1 MQTLLRFLQ
10 NGKTQFHVA
19 ALAKEFLDAHNF
31 TQISDRENLAELAA
45 GRYYL
50 APFSSI
56 VIPFVKGGQSTRV
69 RIACAHTDFPM
80 LKVKPNPELKKQGYL
95 QINVE
100 PYGGLLKETWF
111 DRPLGLAGKVIC
123 KSDSIFHPEIRLFD
137 SEKPVAIIP
146 NLAPHLKRG
155 SKEGELDVQKELIPI
170 VDMIPSSND
179 SSHQSDN
186 TNLTANT
193 ELTDS
198 RSPKDSLHPAIRGT
212 DECNENSH
220 FLLSYVANK
229 LNVRADDI
237 LDFDLYLYICDA
249 PTTVGINDAFVTSP
263 RIDNIS
269 SVCAILE
276 GLADT
281 EPSDTLCIGAL
292 FDNEEIG
299 SRSKQGADSELLA
312 DIVKRLTAGS
322 HLSLIEDGF
331 YLSVDVAHAT
341 HPNHSEKSD
350 ITNTV
355 VLGKGAVLKSS
366 ASQRYV
372 CDSEAGACIIDLC
385 NINGIALQRT
395 VNRSGMP
402 GGQTLGP
409 IVSSYLPMRACDIGI
424 PILAMHSASELMHK
438 DDYAALADL
447 ITAFYRQ

>member
-1 MQTLLRFLQ
+1 MKTLLRFLQ
-10 NGKTQFHVA
+10 DGKTQFHVA
-19 ALAKEFLDAHNF
+19 ALAKEYLDTHGF
-31 TQISDRENLAELAA
+31 SQISDRENMAALAA
-45 GRYYL
+45 GKYYL

-56 VIPFVKGGQSTRV
+56 VIPFVKGAQSTQV

-80 LKVKPNPELKKQGYL
+80 LKIKPNPELKKQGYL

-100 PYGGLLKETWF
+100 PYGGLIKETWF

-123 KSDSIFHPEIRLFD
+123 KSDSIFHPEVKLFD
-137 SEKPVAIIP
+137 SKKPVAIIP

-155 SKEGELDVQKELIPI
+155 GKDGELDVQKELIPI
-170 VDMIPSSND
+170 VDIIAPAEDSNP
-179 SSHQSDN
+179 QSDN
-186 TNLTANT
+186 P
-193 ELTDS
+193 
-198 RSPKDSLHPAIRGT
+198 SPKNAPVPANNGIEQSNP
-212 DECNENSH
+212 DSH
-220 FLLSYVANK
+220 FLLTYVAKTMNIHP
-229 LNVRADDI
+229 VDI
-237 LDFDLYLYICDA
+237 LDFDLYLFICDA
-249 PTTVGINDAFVTSP
+249 PTTVGMNDAFITSP

-299 SRSKQGADSELLA
+299 SRSKQGADSTLLS
-312 DIVKRLTAGS
+312 DVVKRLTAHNS
-322 HLSLIEDGF
+322 LSLTEDGF

-341 HPNHSEKSD
+341 HPNYSEKSD
-350 ITNTV
+350 ITNP
-355 VLGKGAVLKSS
+355 VLLGNGVVLKSS

-372 CDSEAGACIIDLC
+372 CDSESGACIIDLC
-385 NINGIALQRT
+385 GKNHIALQRT

-424 PILAMHSASELMHK
+424 PVLAMHSASELMHK
-438 DDYAALADL
+438 DDYTALTDL

>member
-1 MQTLLRFLQ
+1 MKTLLRFLQ

-31 TQISDRENLAELAA
+31 TQVSDRENLTELAA

-56 VIPFVKGGQSTRV
+56 VIPFVKGGQSTQV

-100 PYGGLLKETWF
+100 PYGGLIKETWF

-123 KSDSIFHPEIRLFD
+123 KSTSVFHPEVRLFD
-137 SEKPVAIIP
+137 SKKPVAIIP

-170 VDMIPSSND
+170 VDMAVSMDGSSN
-179 SSHQSDN
+179 QSDGQTQQKN
-186 TNLTANT
+186 P
-193 ELTDS
+193 D
-198 RSPKDSLHPAIRGT
+198 
-212 DECNENSH
+212 SH
-220 FLLSYVANK
+220 FLLSYVAEK
-229 LNVRADDI
+229 LNVHPEDF

-249 PTTVGINDAFVTSP
+249 PTTVGINDALVTSP

-276 GLADT
+276 GLADSA
-281 EPSDTLCIGAL
+281 PSDTLCIGAL

-299 SRSKQGADSELLA
+299 SRSKQGADSMLLS
-312 DIVKRLTAGS
+312 DIVNRLTADS

-341 HPNHSEKSD
+341 HPNYSEKAD

-355 VLGKGAVLKSS
+355 LLGKGAVLKSS

-385 NINGIALQRT
+385 NANHIALQRT

-424 PILAMHSASELMHK
+424 PVLAMHSASELMHK
-438 DDYAALADL
+438 DDYAALVAL

>member
-1 MQTLLRFLQ
+1 MKTLLRFLQ

-19 ALAKEFLDAHNF
+19 ALAKEYLDAHNF
-31 TQISDRENLAELAA
+31 TQVSDRENLAELAA

-56 VIPFVKGGQSTRV
+56 VIPFVKGGQSTQV

-80 LKVKPNPELKKQGYL
+80 LKVKPNPELKKPGYL

-100 PYGGLLKETWF
+100 PYGGLIKESWF

-123 KSDSIFHPEIRLFD
+123 KSDSIFHPEVKLFD
-137 SEKPVAIIP
+137 SENPVAIIP

-155 SKEGELDVQKELIPI
+155 GKEGELDVQKELIPI
-170 VDMIPSSND
+170 VDMVAPAAD
-179 SSHQSDN
+179 SKYQPD
-186 TNLTANT
+186 TPC
-193 ELTDS
+193 
-198 RSPKDSLHPAIRGT
+198 PKDIPVPANSGT
-212 DECNENSH
+212 QQNNPDSH
-220 FLLSYVANK
+220 FLLSYVAEK
-229 LNVRADDI
+229 LNISPDDI

-276 GLADT
+276 GLASA

-299 SRSKQGADSELLA
+299 SRSKQGADSALLS
-312 DIVKRLTAGS
+312 DIVKRLTADS
-322 HLSLIEDGF
+322 QLSLIEDGF

-341 HPNHSEKSD
+341 HPNYSEKSD

-355 VLGKGAVLKSS
+355 LLGKGAVLKSS

-385 NINGIALQRT
+385 STNGIALQRT

-424 PILAMHSASELMHK
+424 PVLAMHSASELMHK
-438 DDYAALADL
+438 DDYTALTAL
-447 ITAFYRQ
+447 ITAFFTSP

>member
-31 TQISDRENLAELAA
+31 TQVSDRENLAKLAA

-56 VIPFVKGGQSTRV
+56 VIPFVKGGQSTQV

-100 PYGGLLKETWF
+100 PYGGLIKETWF

-123 KSDSIFHPEIRLFD
+123 KSDSIFHPEIKLFD
-137 SEKPVAIIP
+137 SEKPIAIIP

-170 VDMIPSSND
+170 VDMITPS
-179 SSHQSDN
+179 
-186 TNLTANT
+186 
-193 ELTDS
+193 
-198 RSPKDSLHPAIRGT
+198 
-212 DECNENSH
+212 NEDSH

-312 DIVKRLTAGS
+312 DIVKQLTAGS

-341 HPNHSEKSD
+341 HPNYSEKSD

-438 DDYAALADL
+438 DDYSALSNL
-447 ITAFYRQ
+447 LKQFYLA

>member
-56 VIPFVKGGQSTRV
+56 VIPFVKGGQSTQV

-100 PYGGLLKETWF
+100 PYGGLIKETWF

-123 KSDSIFHPEIRLFD
+123 KSDSIFHPEIKLFD

-170 VDMIPSSND
+170 VDMIPPSNED
-179 SSHQSDN
+179 
-186 TNLTANT
+186 
-193 ELTDS
+193 
-198 RSPKDSLHPAIRGT
+198 
-212 DECNENSH
+212 SH

-249 PTTVGINDAFVTSP
+249 PMTVGINDAFVTSP

-341 HPNHSEKSD
+341 HPNYSEKSD

-355 VLGKGAVLKSS
+355 VLGKGTVLKSS

-438 DDYAALADL
+438 DDYSALSNL
-447 ITAFYRQ
+447 LKQFYLA

>member
-31 TQISDRENLAELAA
+31 TQVSDRENLAKLAA

-56 VIPFVKGGQSTRV
+56 VIPFVKGGQSTQV

-100 PYGGLLKETWF
+100 PYGGLIKETWF

-123 KSDSIFHPEIRLFD
+123 KSDSIFHPEIKLFD
-137 SEKPVAIIP
+137 SEKPIAIIP

-155 SKEGELDVQKELIPI
+155 SKEGEPDVQKELIPI
-170 VDMIPSSND
+170 VDMIPPSNED
-179 SSHQSDN
+179 
-186 TNLTANT
+186 
-193 ELTDS
+193 
-198 RSPKDSLHPAIRGT
+198 
-212 DECNENSH
+212 SH

-249 PTTVGINDAFVTSP
+249 PMTVGVNDAFVTSP

-276 GLADT
+276 GLAVT
-281 EPSDTLCIGAL
+281 EPSDTLRIGAL

-341 HPNHSEKSD
+341 HPNYSEKSD

-438 DDYAALADL
+438 DDYSALSNL
-447 ITAFYRQ
+447 LKQFYLA

>member
-31 TQISDRENLAELAA
+31 TQVSDRENLAKLAA

-56 VIPFVKGGQSTRV
+56 VIPFVKGGQSTQV

-100 PYGGLLKETWF
+100 PYGGLIKETWF

-123 KSDSIFHPEIRLFD
+123 KSDSIFHPEIKLFD
-137 SEKPVAIIP
+137 SEKPIAIIP

-170 VDMIPSSND
+170 VDMIPPSNED
-179 SSHQSDN
+179 
-186 TNLTANT
+186 
-193 ELTDS
+193 
-198 RSPKDSLHPAIRGT
+198 
-212 DECNENSH
+212 SH

-276 GLADT
+276 GLANT

-341 HPNHSEKSD
+341 HPNYSEKSD

-355 VLGKGAVLKSS
+355 VLGKGTVLKSS

-438 DDYAALADL
+438 DDYSALSNL
-447 ITAFYRQ
+447 LKQFYLA

>member
-56 VIPFVKGGQSTRV
+56 VIPFVKGGQSTQV

-100 PYGGLLKETWF
+100 PYGGLIKETWF

-123 KSDSIFHPEIRLFD
+123 KSDSIFHPEIKLFD

-170 VDMIPSSND
+170 VDMIPPSNED
-179 SSHQSDN
+179 
-186 TNLTANT
+186 
-193 ELTDS
+193 
-198 RSPKDSLHPAIRGT
+198 
-212 DECNENSH
+212 SH

-229 LNVRADDI
+229 LNVCADDI

-249 PTTVGINDAFVTSP
+249 PMTVGINDAFVTSP

-312 DIVKRLTAGS
+312 DIVKRLIAGS

-341 HPNHSEKSD
+341 HPNYNEKSD

-355 VLGKGAVLKSS
+355 VLGKGTVLKSS

-438 DDYAALADL
+438 DDYSALSNL
-447 ITAFYRQ
+447 LKQFYLA

>member
-1 MQTLLRFLQ
+1 MKTLLRFLQ

-31 TQISDRENLAELAA
+31 TQVSDHENLAELAA

-56 VIPFVKGGQSTRV
+56 VIPFVKGTQSTQV

-100 PYGGLLKETWF
+100 PYGGLIKETWF

-123 KSDSIFHPEIRLFD
+123 KSTSVFHPEVRLFD
-137 SEKPVAIIP
+137 SKKPVAIIP

-170 VDMIPSSND
+170 VDMAVSMDGSSN
-179 SSHQSDN
+179 QSDGQTQQKN
-186 TNLTANT
+186 P
-193 ELTDS
+193 D
-198 RSPKDSLHPAIRGT
+198 
-212 DECNENSH
+212 SH
-220 FLLSYVANK
+220 FLLSYVAEK
-229 LNVRADDI
+229 LNVHSEDV

-249 PTTVGINDAFVTSP
+249 PTTVGINDALVTSP

-276 GLADT
+276 GLADSA
-281 EPSDTLCIGAL
+281 PSDTLCIGAL

-299 SRSKQGADSELLA
+299 SRSKQGADSMLLS
-312 DIVKRLTAGS
+312 DIVNRLTADS

-341 HPNHSEKSD
+341 HPNYSEKAD

-355 VLGKGAVLKSS
+355 LLGKGAVLKSS

-385 NINGIALQRT
+385 NANHIALQRT

-424 PILAMHSASELMHK
+424 PVLAMHSASELMHK
-438 DDYAALADL
+438 DDYAALVAL

>member
-31 TQISDRENLAELAA
+31 TQVSDRENLSELAA

-56 VIPFVKGGQSTRV
+56 VIPFVKGGQSTQV

-100 PYGGLLKETWF
+100 PYGGLIKETWF
-111 DRPLGLAGKVIC
+111 DRPLGLAGKIIC
-123 KSDSIFHPEIRLFD
+123 KSDSIFHPEVRLFD

-155 SKEGELDVQKELIPI
+155 GKEGELDVQKELIPI
-170 VDMIPSSND
+170 VDMIPSSNED
-179 SSHQSDN
+179 
-186 TNLTANT
+186 
-193 ELTDS
+193 
-198 RSPKDSLHPAIRGT
+198 
-212 DECNENSH
+212 SH
-220 FLLSYVANK
+220 FLLSYMAEK
-229 LNVRADDI
+229 QNVHPEDI
-237 LDFDLYLYICDA
+237 LDFDLYLYICDV

-312 DIVKRLTAGS
+312 DIVKRLAAGS

-341 HPNHSEKSD
+341 HPNYSEKSD

-409 IVSSYLPMRACDIGI
+409 ILSSYLPMRACDIGI
-424 PILAMHSASELMHK
+424 PVLAMHSASELMHK
-438 DDYAALADL
+438 DDYSALSNL
-447 ITAFYRQ
+447 LKQFYLA

>member
-1 MQTLLRFLQ
+1 MKTLLRFLQ

-31 TQISDRENLAELAA
+31 TQVSDRENLAELAA

-56 VIPFVKGGQSTRV
+56 VIPFVKGGQSTQV

-100 PYGGLLKETWF
+100 PYGGLIKESWF
-111 DRPLGLAGKVIC
+111 DRPLGLAGKVMC
-123 KSDSIFHPEIRLFD
+123 KSDSIFHPEVKLFD
-137 SEKPVAIIP
+137 SENPVAIIP

-155 SKEGELDVQKELIPI
+155 GKEGELDVQKELIPI
-170 VDMIPSSND
+170 VDMVAPAAD
-179 SSHQSDN
+179 SKYQPD
-186 TNLTANT
+186 TPC
-193 ELTDS
+193 
-198 RSPKDSLHPAIRGT
+198 PKDIPVPANSGT
-212 DECNENSH
+212 QQNNSDSH
-220 FLLSYVANK
+220 FLLSYMAEK
-229 LNVRADDI
+229 LNVHPEDI
-237 LDFDLYLYICDA
+237 LDFDLYLYICDV

-312 DIVKRLTAGS
+312 DIVKRLTTGS
-322 HLSLIEDGF
+322 QLSLIEDGF

-341 HPNHSEKSD
+341 HPNYSEKSD

-372 CDSEAGACIIDLC
+372 CDSEAGACIIDLSRA
-385 NINGIALQRT
+385 NRIALQRT

-424 PILAMHSASELMHK
+424 PVLAMHSASELMHK
-438 DDYAALADL
+438 DDYTALTAL
-447 ITAFYRQ
+447 ITAFFTSP

>member
-1 MQTLLRFLQ
+1 MQTLLRFLRD
-10 NGKTQFHVA
+10 GKTQFHVA
-19 ALAKEFLDAHNF
+19 ELAKEYLDAHNF
-31 TQISDRENLAELAA
+31 TQISDRENLSELAA

-56 VIPFVKGGQSTRV
+56 VIPFVKGTQSTQV

-100 PYGGLLKETWF
+100 PYGGLIKETWF

-123 KSDSIFHPEIRLFD
+123 KSDSIFHPEIKLFD

-155 SKEGELDVQKELIPI
+155 GKEGELDVQKELIPI
-170 VDMIPSSND
+170 VDMIPSSNED
-179 SSHQSDN
+179 
-186 TNLTANT
+186 
-193 ELTDS
+193 
-198 RSPKDSLHPAIRGT
+198 
-212 DECNENSH
+212 SH

-276 GLADT
+276 GLADA

-299 SRSKQGADSELLA
+299 SRSKQGADSLLLA
-312 DIVKRLTAGS
+312 DIVKRLTADS
-322 HLSLIEDGF
+322 PISLTEDGF

-341 HPNHSEKSD
+341 HPNYSEKSD

-355 VLGKGAVLKSS
+355 LLGKGAVLKSS

-385 NINGIALQRT
+385 TREHIALQRT

-424 PILAMHSASELMHK
+424 PVLAMHSASELMHK
-438 DDYAALADL
+438 DDYSALSNL
-447 ITAFYRQ
+447 LKQFYLA

>member
-1 MQTLLRFLQ
+1 MKTLLRFLQ

-31 TQISDRENLAELAA
+31 TQVSDRENLTELAA

-56 VIPFVKGGQSTRV
+56 VIPFVKGGQSTQV

-80 LKVKPNPELKKQGYL
+80 LKVKSNPELKKQGYL

-100 PYGGLLKETWF
+100 PYGGLIKETWF

-123 KSDSIFHPEIRLFD
+123 KSDSIFHPEIKLFD

-170 VDMIPSSND
+170 VDMAVSMDGSSN
-179 SSHQSDN
+179 QSDGQTQQKN
-186 TNLTANT
+186 
-193 ELTDS
+193 
-198 RSPKDSLHPAIRGT
+198 P
-212 DECNENSH
+212 NSH
-220 FLLSYVANK
+220 FLLSYVAEK
-229 LNVRADDI
+229 LNVRPEDV

-249 PTTVGINDAFVTSP
+249 PTTIGINDALVTSP

-276 GLADT
+276 GLADSV
-281 EPSDTLCIGAL
+281 PSDTLCIGAL

-299 SRSKQGADSELLA
+299 SRSKQGADSMLLS
-312 DIVKRLTAGS
+312 DIVNRLTADS

-341 HPNHSEKSD
+341 HPNYSEKAD

-355 VLGKGAVLKSS
+355 LLGKGAVLKSS

-385 NINGIALQRT
+385 NANHIALQRT

-424 PILAMHSASELMHK
+424 PVLAMHSASELMHK
-438 DDYAALADL
+438 DDYAALVAL

>member
-19 ALAKEFLDAHNF
+19 ELAKEYLDAHNF
-31 TQISDRENLAELAA
+31 TQISDRENLSELAA

-56 VIPFVKGGQSTRV
+56 VIPFVKGTQSTQV

-100 PYGGLLKETWF
+100 PYGGLIKETWF

-123 KSDSIFHPEIRLFD
+123 KSDSIFHPEVRLFD
-137 SEKPVAIIP
+137 SETPVAIIP

-155 SKEGELDVQKELIPI
+155 GKEGELDVQKELIPI
-170 VDMIPSSND
+170 VDMITSSN
-179 SSHQSDN
+179 N
-186 TNLTANT
+186 VN
-193 ELTDS
+193 
-198 RSPKDSLHPAIRGT
+198 P
-212 DECNENSH
+212 H
-220 FLLSYVANK
+220 FLLSYAAEK
-229 LNVRADDI
+229 LGIHPDDI

-276 GLADT
+276 GLADS
-281 EPSDTLCIGAL
+281 EPSDRLCIGAL

-299 SRSKQGADSELLA
+299 SRSKQGADSLLLA
-312 DIVKRLTAGS
+312 DIVKRLTADS
-322 HLSLIEDGF
+322 PISLTEDGF

-341 HPNHSEKSD
+341 HPNYNEKSD

-355 VLGKGAVLKSS
+355 LLGKGAVLKSS

-385 NINGIALQRT
+385 NTEHIALQRT

-424 PILAMHSASELMHK
+424 PVLAMHSASELMHK
-438 DDYAALADL
+438 DDFVALTSL
-447 ITAFYRQ
+447 LSSFYKL

>member
-1 MQTLLRFLQ
+1 MKTLLRFLQ

-31 TQISDRENLAELAA
+31 TQVSDRENLAELAA

-56 VIPFVKGGQSTRV
+56 VIPFVKGTQSTQV

-80 LKVKPNPELKKQGYL
+80 LKVKSNPELKKQGYL

-100 PYGGLLKETWF
+100 PYGGLIKETWF

-123 KSDSIFHPEIRLFD
+123 KSDSIFHPEIKLFD

-170 VDMIPSSND
+170 VDMAVSMDGSSN
-179 SSHQSDN
+179 QSDGQTQQKN
-186 TNLTANT
+186 P
-193 ELTDS
+193 D
-198 RSPKDSLHPAIRGT
+198 
-212 DECNENSH
+212 SH
-220 FLLSYVANK
+220 FLLSYVAEK
-229 LNVRADDI
+229 LNVHPEDV

-249 PTTVGINDAFVTSP
+249 PTTVGINDALVTSP

-276 GLADT
+276 GLADSA
-281 EPSDTLCIGAL
+281 PSDTLCIGAL

-299 SRSKQGADSELLA
+299 SRSKQGADSMLLS
-312 DIVKRLTAGS
+312 DIVNRLTADS

-341 HPNHSEKSD
+341 HPNYSEKAD

-355 VLGKGAVLKSS
+355 LLGKGAVLKSS

-385 NINGIALQRT
+385 NANHIALQRT

-424 PILAMHSASELMHK
+424 PVLAMHSASELMHK
-438 DDYAALADL
+438 DDYAALAAL

>member
-1 MQTLLRFLQ
+1 MKTLLHFLQ

-19 ALAKEFLDAHNF
+19 ALAKEYLDAHGF
-31 TQISDRENLAELAA
+31 TLVSDRENLAELAA
-45 GRYYL
+45 GKYYL

-56 VIPFVKGGQSTRV
+56 VIPFVKGTQNTQV

-100 PYGGLLKETWF
+100 PYGGLIRETWF

-123 KSDSIFHPEIRLFD
+123 KSTSVFHPEVRLFD

-146 NLAPHLKRG
+146 NLAPHLKRDG
-155 SKEGELDVQKELIPI
+155 KESDLDVQKELLPI
-170 VDMIPSSND
+170 VDMITPVANSNHQPD
-179 SSHQSDN
+179 SQN
-186 TNLTANT
+186 
-193 ELTDS
+193 
-198 RSPKDSLHPAIRGT
+198 PKDTLNPANSEIQQNT
-212 DECNENSH
+212 PDSH
-220 FLLSYVANK
+220 FLLSYVAEK
-229 LNVRADDI
+229 LNVYPEDI
-237 LDFDLYLYICDA
+237 LDFDLYLYICDT
-249 PTTVGINDAFVTSP
+249 PTTVGIHDALVTSP

-299 SRSKQGADSELLA
+299 SRSKQGADSMLLS

-322 HLSLIEDGF
+322 QLSLIEDSF

-341 HPNHSEKSD
+341 HPNYSEKSD

-355 VLGKGAVLKSS
+355 LLGKGAVLKSS

-385 NINGIALQRT
+385 NANHIALQRT

-424 PILAMHSASELMHK
+424 PVLAMHSASELMHK
-438 DDYAALADL
+438 DDYTALTNL
-447 ITAFYRQ
+447 ITAFYKQ

>member
-1 MQTLLRFLQ
+1 MKTLLRFLQ

-19 ALAKEFLDAHNF
+19 ALAKEYLDAHNF
-31 TQISDRENLAELAA
+31 TQISDRENLVELAA
-45 GRYYL
+45 GKYYL

-56 VIPFVKGGQSTRV
+56 VIPFIKGKRTTQF
-69 RIACAHTDFPM
+69 RIACTHTDLPM
-80 LKVKPNPELKKQGYL
+80 LKLKPNPELKKLGYL

-100 PYGGLLKETWF
+100 PYGGLIKESWF
-111 DRPLGLAGKVIC
+111 DRPLGLAGKVIL
-123 KSDSIFHPEIRLFD
+123 KGDTSFHPEVRLFD

-155 SKEGELDVQKELIPI
+155 GKEGELDVQKELIPI
-170 VDMIPSSND
+170 VDMV
-179 SSHQSDN
+179 
-186 TNLTANT
+186 A
-193 ELTDS
+193 
-198 RSPKDSLHPAIRGT
+198 PAA
-212 DECNENSH
+212 DSH
-220 FLLSYVANK
+220 FLLSYVAEK
-229 LNVRADDI
+229 LNISPDDI

-249 PTTVGINDAFVTSP
+249 PTTVGMNDAFVTSP

-276 GLADT
+276 GLASA
-281 EPSDTLCIGAL
+281 EPSNTLCIGAL

-299 SRSKQGADSELLA
+299 SRSKQGADSTLLS
-312 DIVKRLTAGS
+312 DIVKRLAAGS
-322 HLSLIEDGF
+322 QLSMIEDGF

-341 HPNHSEKSD
+341 HPNYSEKSD

-355 VLGKGAVLKSS
+355 LLGKGAVLKSS

-385 NINGIALQRT
+385 NTNGIALQRT

-424 PILAMHSASELMHK
+424 PVLAMHSASELMHK
-438 DDYAALADL
+438 DDYTALADL
-447 ITAFYRQ
+447 ITAFFTSP

>member
-56 VIPFVKGGQSTRV
+56 VIPFVKGGQSTQV

-100 PYGGLLKETWF
+100 PYGGLIKETWF

-123 KSDSIFHPEIRLFD
+123 KGDSIFHPEIRLFD

-170 VDMIPSSND
+170 VDMIPPSNED
-179 SSHQSDN
+179 
-186 TNLTANT
+186 
-193 ELTDS
+193 
-198 RSPKDSLHPAIRGT
+198 
-212 DECNENSH
+212 SH

-237 LDFDLYLYICDA
+237 LDFDLYLYICDV

-312 DIVKRLTAGS
+312 DIVKRLIAGS

-341 HPNHSEKSD
+341 HPNYNEKSD

-355 VLGKGAVLKSS
+355 VLGKGTVLKSS

-424 PILAMHSASELMHK
+424 PVLAMHSASELMHK
-438 DDYAALADL
+438 DDYSALSNL
-447 ITAFYRQ
+447 LKQFYLA

>member
-1 MQTLLRFLQ
+1 MKTLLRFLQ

-19 ALAKEFLDAHNF
+19 ALAKEYLDAHNF

-56 VIPFVKGGQSTRV
+56 VIPFVKGAQSTQV

-80 LKVKPNPELKKQGYL
+80 LKVKPNPELKKPGYL

-100 PYGGLLKETWF
+100 PYGGLIKETWF
-111 DRPLGLAGKVIC
+111 DRPLGLAGKVILNGDT
-123 KSDSIFHPEIRLFD
+123 SFHPEVRLFD

-155 SKEGELDVQKELIPI
+155 GKEGEPDVQKELIPI
-170 VDMIPSSND
+170 VDMVAPTAD
-179 SSHQSDN
+179 SKYQPD
-186 TNLTANT
+186 TPC
-193 ELTDS
+193 
-198 RSPKDSLHPAIRGT
+198 PKDIPVPANSGT
-212 DECNENSH
+212 QHGGCWY
-220 FLLSYVANK
+220 LSP
-229 LNVRADDI
+229 DDI
-237 LDFDLYLYICDA
+237 LDLDLYLYICGA
-249 PTTVGINDAFVTSP
+249 PTTVGMNDAFVTSP

-276 GLADT
+276 GLASA

-299 SRSKQGADSELLA
+299 SRSKQGADSTLLS
-312 DIVKRLTAGS
+312 DIVKRLAAGS
-322 HLSLIEDGF
+322 QLSLIEDGF

-341 HPNHSEKSD
+341 HPNYSEKSD

-355 VLGKGAVLKSS
+355 LLGKGAVLKSS

-385 NINGIALQRT
+385 NTNGIALQRT

-424 PILAMHSASELMHK
+424 PVLAMHSASELMHK
-438 DDYAALADL
+438 DDYTALADL
-447 ITAFYRQ
+447 ITAFFTSP

>member
-19 ALAKEFLDAHNF
+19 ALTKEFLDAHNF

-56 VIPFVKGGQSTRV
+56 VIPFVKGTQSTQV

-100 PYGGLLKETWF
+100 PYGGLIKETWF

-123 KSDSIFHPEIRLFD
+123 KSDSIFHPEIKLFD

-170 VDMIPSSND
+170 VDMAVSMDGSSN
-179 SSHQSDN
+179 QSDGQTQQKN
-186 TNLTANT
+186 P
-193 ELTDS
+193 D
-198 RSPKDSLHPAIRGT
+198 
-212 DECNENSH
+212 SH
-220 FLLSYVANK
+220 FLLSYVAEK
-229 LNVRADDI
+229 LNVHPEDV
-237 LDFDLYLYICDA
+237 LDFDLYLYVCDA
-249 PTTVGINDAFVTSP
+249 PTTIGINDALVTSP

-276 GLADT
+276 GLADS

-299 SRSKQGADSELLA
+299 SRSKQGADSMLLS
-312 DIVKRLTAGS
+312 DIVNRLTADS

-341 HPNHSEKSD
+341 HPNYSEKSD

-355 VLGKGAVLKSS
+355 LLGKGAVLKSS

-385 NINGIALQRT
+385 NANHIALQRT

-424 PILAMHSASELMHK
+424 PVLAMHSASELMHK
-438 DDYAALADL
+438 DDFSALAAL

>member
-31 TQISDRENLAELAA
+31 TQVSDRENLAKLAA

-56 VIPFVKGGQSTRV
+56 VIPFVKGGQSTQV

-100 PYGGLLKETWF
+100 PYGGLIKETWF

-137 SEKPVAIIP
+137 SEKPIAIIP

-155 SKEGELDVQKELIPI
+155 NKEGELDVQKELIPI
-170 VDMIPSSND
+170 VDMITPS
-179 SSHQSDN
+179 
-186 TNLTANT
+186 
-193 ELTDS
+193 
-198 RSPKDSLHPAIRGT
+198 
-212 DECNENSH
+212 NEDSH

-249 PTTVGINDAFVTSP
+249 PMTVGINDAFVTSP

-312 DIVKRLTAGS
+312 DIVNRLTTGS

-341 HPNHSEKSD
+341 HPNYSEKSD

-438 DDYAALADL
+438 DDYSALSNL
-447 ITAFYRQ
+447 LKQFYLA

>member
-10 NGKTQFHVA
+10 NGKTQFHVD

-56 VIPFVKGGQSTRV
+56 VIPFVKGGQSTQV

-100 PYGGLLKETWF
+100 PYGGLIKETWF

-123 KSDSIFHPEIRLFD
+123 KSDSIFHPEIKLFD

-170 VDMIPSSND
+170 VDMIPPSNED
-179 SSHQSDN
+179 
-186 TNLTANT
+186 
-193 ELTDS
+193 
-198 RSPKDSLHPAIRGT
+198 
-212 DECNENSH
+212 SH

-229 LNVRADDI
+229 LNVCADDI

-249 PTTVGINDAFVTSP
+249 PMTVGINDAFVTSP

-312 DIVKRLTAGS
+312 DIVKRLIAGS

-341 HPNHSEKSD
+341 HPNYNEKSD

-355 VLGKGAVLKSS
+355 VLGKGTVLKSS

-438 DDYAALADL
+438 DDYSALSNL
-447 ITAFYRQ
+447 LKQFYLA

>member
-1 MQTLLRFLQ
+1 METLLRFLQ

-19 ALAKEFLDAHNF
+19 ALAKEYLDAHGF
-31 TQISDRENLAELAA
+31 THVSDRENLAELPA
-45 GRYYL
+45 GKYYL

-56 VIPFVKGGQSTRV
+56 VIPFVKGSQSTQV
-69 RIACAHTDFPM
+69 RITCAHTDFPM

-100 PYGGLLKETWF
+100 PYGGLIKETWF
-111 DRPLGLAGKVIC
+111 DRPLGLAGKVIL
-123 KSDSIFHPEIRLFD
+123 KGDTSFHPEVRLFD

-155 SKEGELDVQKELIPI
+155 GKEGELDVQKELIPI
-170 VDMIPSSND
+170 VDMVVPAAD
-179 SSHQSDN
+179 SKHQPD
-186 TNLTANT
+186 
-193 ELTDS
+193 
-198 RSPKDSLHPAIRGT
+198 
-212 DECNENSH
+212 SH
-220 FLLSYVANK
+220 FLLSYVAEK
-229 LNVRADDI
+229 LGIHPDDI

-249 PTTVGINDAFVTSP
+249 PTTVGIHDAFVTSP

-276 GLADT
+276 GLASA
-281 EPSDTLCIGAL
+281 EPSDTLCVGAL

-299 SRSKQGADSELLA
+299 SRSKQGADSMLLS
-312 DIVKRLTAGS
+312 DIVKCLTADS
-322 HLSLIEDGF
+322 QLSLTEDGF

-341 HPNHSEKSD
+341 HPNYSEKSD

-355 VLGKGAVLKSS
+355 LLGKGAVLKSS

-385 NINGIALQRT
+385 NANQIALQRT

-424 PILAMHSASELMHK
+424 PVLAMHSASELMHK
-438 DDYAALADL
+438 DDYTSLTSL
-447 ITAFYRQ
+447 ITAFYQQ